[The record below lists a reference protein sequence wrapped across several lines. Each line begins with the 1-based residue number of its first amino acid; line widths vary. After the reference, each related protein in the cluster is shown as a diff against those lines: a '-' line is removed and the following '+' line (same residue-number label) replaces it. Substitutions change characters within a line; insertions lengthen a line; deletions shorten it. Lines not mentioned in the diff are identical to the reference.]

1 MGVVHTVGALIPTC
15 VICKTTDYGR
25 PVRKSPSLHG
35 RKSNC
40 EDQKRKKNFDC
51 QILDCNPLWNLM
63 CICSIIKEKVKEILR
78 VEGSWLCP
86 RRLRFFYMQSSK
98 KSMIHVLHA
107 YGRHLSL
114 DNQSCT
120 KRPLLIIF
128 LTQFWKKKL

>member
-1 MGVVHTVGALIPTC
+1 MEFNV
-15 VICKTTDYGR
+15 Y
-25 PVRKSPSLHG
+25 
-35 RKSNC
+35 
-40 EDQKRKKNFDC
+40 
-51 QILDCNPLWNLM
+51 
-63 CICSIIKEKVKEILR
+63 SIIKEKVKEILR

-120 KRPLLIIF
+120 KRPLLLIFVIQFWPNKNIVWISYFKNEIDIF
-128 LTQFWKKKL
+128 LLFCLSILHNLDMKIWKKKPIKSRIL